1 MAHPTLLLALLVLAT
16 AVVATA
22 ASSRGLSASSV
33 DAPATTQSS
42 FSRRGHVSLSR
53 GYTPAALADAVDP
66 TALPGI
72 SPPTRPLDF
81 PLFGGFIRVDPSGEA
96 DGTSSLNP
104 ENGRALYYVL
114 AESADKPD
122 KPEALILWLNGGP
135 GCSSVG
141 GGFLSEQGPFF
152 PRRLSPDPSPSSN
165 DNTTQPRFALDRNP
179 HAWNRGN
186 TNASVIFL
194 ESPAYVGFSYSNT
207 TLDATVG
214 DVRTAQDAA
223 TFLRRFVERFPKYK
237 GVPLYVSG
245 ESYAGHYVP
254 TLAAEILR
262 VNKIVEEAEK
272 QGGNATATATATAS
286 TVAAPLTSLPLK
298 GFLLGNPWTDA
309 TVDNTGALDYWYAHA
324 MISREAHEEVGAKC
338 DMSTAGPL
346 ALRSKKAPQSSALAE
361 FFFRA
366 TGVVEKKNASSSVG
380 VAALAAEGREG
391 AGGGATTTTTAATTE
406 NENEADDEEEE
417 ACDDALGRAW
427 REMGRINI
435 YSIYK
440 PVCREPGAA
449 YEGMDDDEET
459 EEGGPF
465 AEDDLS
471 TLAAATASPSSPQ
484 QPPRSPMASQP
495 AHNSDSSNDRPAP
508 APGGRDRKRR
518 YDPCI
523 GDEVEAFLNDERA
536 QRALH
541 ADPSLGAIPGGSRG
555 PDPETGKAG
564 WSDCTGRIDY
574 SRHDLLTSMLPLYA
588 RLVGARG
595 ASAEAARAE
604 DDGSKSTTEQDAE
617 PGGPAGQWAS
627 DALAAV
633 KAGKATK
640 EQRIRAGWLQAAAD
654 SALRM
659 WVYSGDTD
667 GIVPVLGTRR
677 WVEGMKLPVAKE
689 WRAWKDG
696 EGQVGGRRVDYS
708 SPRAAAKNAPA
719 AASSSAEA
727 AGASPASFPT
737 LSFLTARGAGH
748 MVPYDTPQRSQQ
760 LLVDFLREG
769 GAGAGR
775 ARGDKTKKAGGG
787 GGAAV
792 VAPSSSAAAAAAP
805 SHQAV
810 AQEQQEQ
817 QQQER
822 QV

>member
-1 MAHPTLLLALLVLAT
+1 MARPTALVLLLLLASPAT
-16 AVVATA
+16 AVVA
-22 ASSRGLSASSV
+22 RGLSAAPSSA
-33 DAPATTQSS
+33 DASS
-42 FSRRGHVSLSR
+42 ASRRGHVSLAR

-66 TALPGI
+66 TTLPGI
-72 SPPTRPLDF
+72 SPPSRPLDF
-81 PLFGGFIRVDPSGEA
+81 PLFGGFIRVDPAGEA
-96 DGTSSLNP
+96 DGTSANDP

-152 PRRLSPDPSPSSN
+152 PRRLSPDPAPSSN
-165 DNTTQPRFALDRNP
+165 ADNTTTTPRFALDRNP
-179 HAWNRGN
+179 HAWNRGG

-262 VNKIVEEAEK
+262 VNKIVEEEEAEK
-272 QGGNATATATATAS
+272 RGGNATAAAAANDDAS
-286 TVAAPLTSLPLK
+286 TVAAPSTSLPLK

-324 MISREAHEEVGAKC
+324 MISREAHEEVARAC

-346 ALRSKKAPQSSALAE
+346 ALRSKRAPQSSALA

-366 TGVVEKKNASSSVG
+366 TGTTNKEEGETTTAAGSAS
-380 VAALAAEGREG
+380 EGREG
-391 AGGGATTTTTAATTE
+391 AATTAAATE
-406 NENEADDEEEE
+406 NDEE

-449 YEGMDDDEET
+449 YEGMDDDEA

-471 TLAAATASPSSPQ
+471 TAAAPSSSSS
-484 QPPRSPMASQP
+484 PPRSPMASQP
-495 AHNSDSSNDRPAP
+495 AHDSRQSTPNDRPAP

-523 GDEVEAFLNDERA
+523 GDEVEAFLNDARV
-536 QRALH
+536 QGALH
-541 ADPSLGAIPGGSRG
+541 ADPALGAIPGGSRG
-555 PDPETGKAG
+555 PDPESGRPG

-574 SRHDLLTSMLPLYA
+574 SRDDLLTSMLPLYA

-595 ASAEAARAE
+595 AEVREASGGAAVSAEEKQDTSKTTAE
-604 DDGSKSTTEQDAE
+604 EAE
-617 PGGPAGQWAS
+617 PGGRAGQWAA

-640 EQRIRAGWLQAAAD
+640 EQRIRAGWLQAAAQ

-677 WVEGMKLPVAKE
+677 WVEGMQLPVSRG

-696 EGQVGGRRVDYS
+696 DGQVGGRRVDYS
-708 SPRAAAKNAPA
+708 SPRGAKNAA
-719 AASSSAEA
+719 VSSSSGAADA
-727 AGASPASFPT
+727 AGPSPLSFPT

-769 GAGAGR
+769 GTGVGR
-775 ARGDKTKKAGGG
+775 ARGDKANKAGW
-787 GGAAV
+787 GAA
-792 VAPSSSAAAAAAP
+792 AAAGPSSAAAAPSSPAATAAA
-805 SHQAV
+805 SQAAV
-810 AQEQQEQ
+810 KQQPEQQ